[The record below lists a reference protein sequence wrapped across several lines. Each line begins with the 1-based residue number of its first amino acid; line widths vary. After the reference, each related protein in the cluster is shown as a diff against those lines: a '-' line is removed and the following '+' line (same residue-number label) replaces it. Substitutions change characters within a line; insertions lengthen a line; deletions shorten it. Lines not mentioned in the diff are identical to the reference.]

1 MNYYGTSYWAPTN
14 SLSHHGILGQ
24 KWGKKNGP
32 PYPLG
37 SSDHSASEKKAGWR
51 KSLNTKELN
60 AKNRPSH
67 KDISKERFNIGIE
80 KAKNLRESDSELMEM
95 QKQIDAFDKK
105 YGLDQFES
113 ADSADDAFYELKE
126 KSYND
131 KKLESEIEQYEELQ
145 DKYAKKC
152 SEYYSEGQKYA
163 DSVILSKY
171 GKMATTDTY
180 VNEKAKVAVLVIGGI
195 ILSPIIIPVALAT
208 AAIGSAINK
217 KDRKKNN

>member
-1 MNYYGTSYWAPTN
+1 MNYYGTSYWAPSN

-51 KSLNTKELN
+51 KSLNTK
-60 AKNRPSH
+60 NRPSH
-67 KDISKERFNIGIE
+67 KDISKERMSIGME

-95 QKQIDAFDKK
+95 RKQIDAFDKK
-105 YGLDQFES
+105 YGLDKFES

-180 VNEKAKVAVLVIGGI
+180 VNEKAKTAILIIGGVV
-195 ILSPIIIPVALAT
+195 LSPIIIPAALAT
-208 AAIGSAINK
+208 AAIRSAINK
-217 KDRKKNN
+217 KRQKEK